1 MAGEFDMN
9 ALMEALRELSQGPGI
24 SSRETFMSLPAANK
38 VYQPE
43 LARTGVSS
51 PGDRSFPALRGTWD
65 RLVRDYPVR
74 PEDQRKLMSAGF
86 QGGAL
91 TIFFKRTR

>member
-38 VYQPE
+38 VYRPE
-43 LARTGVSS
+43 LARTAVSS
-51 PGDRSFPALRGTWD
+51 PGDRMFPALRAPGTAWYATT
-65 RLVRDYPVR
+65 RS
-74 PEDQRKLMSAGF
+74 DQRIRES
-86 QGGAL
+86 
-91 TIFFKRTR
+91 